1 MRATLCLK
9 DLEVKKIVQVM
20 AAEKAGAKVA
30 IIINTED
37 KLMPMGDDQ
46 RNHPAIPSIHL
57 PLSAGQAL
65 REALAGSAGG
75 LLGTL
80 RPAPAQP
87 ASSAAHLAA
96 AAAGECPAPGSAG
109 PDGPQQQALLGS
121 LGAAA
126 CGSSSE
132 GDAEQ
137 DPEVPGTALCADSV
151 PGMAGKED
159 LLTGQGCQPGD
170 MDSSRCTEAGTLSS
184 GGQPEEAGQCEGA
197 REPAS
202 AEGCSPDA
210 QSESADARLQGSSG
224 GQRGRSSA
232 FPFLNLLNVSNLGLR
247 AVSARAKYPSVSRGV
262 YVPSRV

>member
-1 MRATLCLK
+1 
-9 DLEVKKIVQVM
+9 M

-65 REALAGSAGG
+65 REALAGSAGS

-80 RPAPAQP
+80 RPAPAQ
-87 ASSAAHLAA
+87 LAA
-96 AAAGECPAPGSAG
+96 AAAGECSAPGSAR
-109 PDGPQQQALLGS
+109 PDGLQQQALLES
-121 LGAAA
+121 PGAAA

-137 DPEVPGTALCADSV
+137 DPDVPGTALRADSV
-151 PGMAGKED
+151 PKLAGRED
-159 LLTGQGCQPGD
+159 LLTGQGCKPGD
-170 MDSSRCTEAGTLSS
+170 MDSSRCTRAGILGS
-184 GGQPEEAGQCEGA
+184 GGQLEEAGQCEGV

-210 QSESADARLQGSSG
+210 QCELGDARLQGSSA
-224 GQRGRSSA
+224 GQRGTSSA
-232 FPFLNLLNVSNLGLR
+232 FPCLNLLIVSTLGLR
-247 AVSARAKYPSVSRGV
+247 AVGAHAKSPLVSRGV
-262 YVPSRV
+262 